1 MKERENEVLATETGD
16 RKRRQR
22 QSTLTK
28 QTNKKKKEEKFSYQS
43 ESDIHTVIIY
53 THDSHSIN
61 TKIA

>member
-28 QTNKKKKEEKFSYQS
+28 QTNKKKKKKNFPTNLNRIFTQ
-43 ESDIHTVIIY
+43 
-53 THDSHSIN
+53 
-61 TKIA
+61 